1 MAQETVE
8 TDAYIEGQ
16 ENESMQ
22 LVVFQLGGE
31 EFGVDIMQVQEII
44 RMHQGTRIPQA
55 PDYVKG
61 VINIRGNII
70 VVINLEKILD
80 LPTKEE
86 DDDNRIIVVEIGGNI
101 LGMTVDSVSEVL
113 SISKSNV
120 EPAPDMITSKI
131 NSDFI
136 KGVGKLDDRLLILLD
151 LENVLTIKQLA
162 DVSEVSAARG

>member
-1 MAQETVE
+1 MNQTYLKTESESNENET
-8 TDAYIEGQ
+8 
-16 ENESMQ
+16 ESMQ
-22 LVVFQLGGE
+22 LVVFQLGDE

-44 RMHQGTRIPQA
+44 RMHHGTRIPQA

-70 VVINLEKILD
+70 VVIDLSRILG
-80 LPTKEE
+80 LTTKEE

-113 SISKSNV
+113 SIPESNI
-120 EPAPDMITSKI
+120 EPTPDMITSKI

-151 LENVLTIKQLA
+151 LEKVLSSKQLA
-162 DVSEVSAARG
+162 DVSEASAAQG